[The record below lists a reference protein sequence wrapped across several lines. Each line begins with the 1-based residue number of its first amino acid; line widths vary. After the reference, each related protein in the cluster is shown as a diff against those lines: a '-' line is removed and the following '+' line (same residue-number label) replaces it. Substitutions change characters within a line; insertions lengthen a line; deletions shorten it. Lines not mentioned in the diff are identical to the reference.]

1 MVPRLEARRK
11 RAASNFTPDR
21 EGAFEKYASELSVAT
36 RAEEGCLSY
45 HLHRNLNQKGV
56 YVFIEE
62 WASHQ
67 IWEQHMSGEA
77 IRAFNAQLPLGTIAH
92 IEIHPLEQIA

>member
-1 MVPRLEARRK
+1 MTSSIKVMARVMI
-11 RAASNFTPDR
+11 TPGR
-21 EGAFEKYASELSVAT
+21 EGAFEKHAAKLSVAT

-45 HLHRNLNQKGV
+45 HLHRNLNQTGV

-62 WASHQ
+62 WASPE
-67 IWEQHMSGEA
+67 IWRRHMSGEA
-77 IRAFNAQLPLGTIAH
+77 IRSFNAQLPAGTIAQ